1 VPRPFKPVKTPLYQ
15 QVLTHL
21 RGEIARLSPGSRLEP
36 EHAMAT
42 KFSVSVVTIREALR
56 ILASEKLIERHAGR
70 GTFVSESAPAF
81 TSGHVAILIDQ
92 DVSHPQSSP
101 VYLGMAQTLR
111 EHLARHGV
119 GSRLYVGNNPP
130 GVQKPD
136 LNSPEFLIDLKDGKI
151 SGVAALLAQPSREW
165 LDEVERQQLPVVAF
179 GHMKGFPNRCEFT
192 ADYLP
197 RSLEMLRTQGCRTVG
212 FIGWFGHAVD
222 PAPHLENLRRQIEL
236 QAMETRLSWIR
247 YDGNPCEE
255 GAGWEKFRELWLA
268 ETEKPQGV
276 IVSDDL
282 LFKSVIP
289 AIPELGIA
297 VPEELRLVVRTNK
310 GVPLLCPFPISR
322 LEANP
327 KECAINLG
335 EKLLTLLAGKPLD
348 EPLTHFPLTALD
360 ECSMPQ
366 MGKKSRPLAG
376 V

>member
-1 VPRPFKPVKTPLYQ
+1 MPHPFKPVKTPLYQ

-36 EHAMAT
+36 EHAMAAR
-42 KFSVSVVTIREALR
+42 FSVSVVTIREALR
-56 ILASEKLIERHAGR
+56 ILASENMIERHAGR
-70 GTFVSESAPAF
+70 GTFVSEGAPAAN
-81 TSGHVAILIDQ
+81 TGHVAILIDQ

-101 VYLGMAQTLR
+101 VYLRMAQTLR
-111 EHLARHGV
+111 EHLAGEGV

-136 LNSPEFLIDLKDGKI
+136 LNSPEFLIDLKEGKI
-151 SGVAALLAQPSREW
+151 SGVAALLAQPSRQW

-179 GHMKGFPNRCEFT
+179 GHMEGYANRCEFV

-197 RSLEMLRTQGCRTVG
+197 RSLEMLRAQGCRTVG
-212 FIGWFGHAVD
+212 FVGWFGHAVD
-222 PAPHLENLRRQIEL
+222 PAPHLANLCREIERL
-236 QAMETRLSWIR
+236 GMETRLSWVR
-247 YDGNPCEE
+247 HDGNPCEE
-255 GAGWEKFRELWLA
+255 GAGWEKFRELWRA

-276 IVSDDL
+276 IISDDL

-310 GVPLLCPFPISR
+310 GIPLLCPFPISR
-322 LEANP
+322 LEADP
-327 KECAINLG
+327 KECAIHLG

-348 EPLTHFPLTALD
+348 EPLTHVPLVALD
-360 ECSMPQ
+360 EWSMPQ
-366 MGKKSRPLAG
+366 MGKKGRSLAK